1 MITRISGIL
10 ERVGP
15 HAAVVAT
22 EAGLAYEVLIP
33 AALATEL
40 AASDG
45 QRVTFQTVQLFEPVG
60 GGNALRPRLI
70 GFLSESDRRFYE
82 LFTTVKGVGGRRAL
96 RAMAAPAARLARA
109 IEDNDAAFLRGMPEI
124 GKRLAET
131 VIAELHGKV
140 DEFLLSDIP
149 GGAIAE
155 VKPGGA
161 LDAAGEQAVEALVR
175 LGQPRPEAEKAVGK
189 AMERLPDAPSP
200 DEILAA
206 AFAGSP

>member
-10 ERVGP
+10 ERVGS

-140 DEFLLSDIP
+140 DEFLLTDSP
-149 GGAIAE
+149 GGALAE
-155 VKPGGA
+155 VKPGGT

-175 LGQPRPEAEKAVGK
+175 LGQPRLEAEKAVGK

-206 AFAGSP
+206 AFAGAP

>member
-1 MITRISGIL
+1 MITRITGTL
-10 ERVGP
+10 ERVG
-15 HAAVVAT
+15 AQSAVVAT
-22 EAGLAYEVLIP
+22 GGGLAYEVLIP

-40 AASDG
+40 AASEG
-45 QRVTFQTVQLFEPVG
+45 REATFQTVQLFEPVG
-60 GGNALRPRLI
+60 GGSALRPRLI

-96 RAMAAPAARLARA
+96 RAMAAPASRLARA
-109 IEDNDAAFLRGMPEI
+109 IEENDAAFLRGMPEI

-140 DEFLLSDIP
+140 DEFLGDDSASL
-149 GGAIAE
+149 AE
-155 VKPGGA
+155 VKTIGG

-189 AMERLPDAPSP
+189 AVERLPDKATP

-206 AFAGSP
+206 AFASAP